1 MQRRWL
7 GAALIGIIA
16 LLPACGGGGGSGS
29 SAPCAPAEDT
39 RAAVGGRITIC
50 AFDIHFDVKNI
61 TSTAGPLE
69 VTLINKGSIAHTF
82 DIPDKNFE
90 LATPK
95 KNDTKTGTVTL
106 EKGTYTFRCTISG
119 HEAAGMKGKI
129 TVS

>member
-1 MQRRWL
+1 MTKL
-7 GAALIGIIA
+7 FFALSCAAAALA
-16 LLPACGGGGGSGS
+16 QAPS
-29 SAPCAPAEDT
+29 SI
-39 RAAVGGRITIC
+39 R
-50 AFDIHFDVKNI
+50 FDVKNI
-61 TSTAGPLE
+61 TAPAGPLE

-82 DIPDKNFE
+82 QIPDKNFE

-95 KNDTKTGTVTL
+95 KNDTKTGSVTL